1 VEADIIRPAAEE
13 FAEPSYKWFGERRL
27 VDNAQGWRISLFV
40 GGIGF
45 SFHDCPGQ
53 KGLRVVLHVAR
64 EDGAQEHYLADACYC
79 GEWGG
84 PWQKWQTAR
93 LPLFPYESLHG
104 LAKHVTFSYTV
115 LRDGDTIPSRHKYR
129 FATLDD
135 FYRGHTS
142 LDDFHDP
149 ALKSENEESFLL
161 TDDAASLAGCREA
174 YERLNTEGAL
184 RHLTPFFTRG
194 DTKRPDHPIH
204 AIHMAIDR
212 VIERKSEDPDG
223 SHTIRLAMFDFD
235 NGDIAAHLVH
245 AKEKG
250 VDVECIGEWTQVSSL
265 NVSENIARLR
275 RASIPVYGVIRNDPW
290 CLGRDIA
297 SMHTKIMLFDDD
309 LVHSASYNLHFHIWG
324 GNWEDSVVHRSK
336 DASLLYRAVYG
347 AIRHGRRVSLAVDPS
362 NRYNLY
368 YSFGCYQGPDGA
380 VRPQDAIVN
389 EIARARES
397 IVVCMFELARL
408 KGIVCGGERELDVV
422 EALIQ
427 ARDRG
432 VRVRIIV
439 NGMMSHGGHQPEDWD
454 KAFRRRLKEPMER
467 LRNAWM
473 EVFHVYYWESI
484 YSPLHHKFA
493 VIDSSTVITGSY
505 NWYEP
510 SIYSDEVLTVTRDG
524 ALAEAFLAEAELI
537 LRSFRIERE

>member
-1 VEADIIRPAAEE
+1 MVRPEAEE
-13 FAEPSYKWFGERRL
+13 LAQPSYKWFGERRF
-27 VDNAQGWRISLFV
+27 VVNAQGWRISLFV
-40 GGIGF
+40 GGVGF
-45 SFHDCPGQ
+45 SFYDCSDR
-53 KGLRVVLHVAR
+53 KGLRVVLRLTR
-64 EDGAQEHYLADACYC
+64 EDGARELYLTDAGYC

-104 LAKHVTFSYTV
+104 PVKDITFSYSV
-115 LRDGDTIPSRHKYR
+115 LRDGEVIPSRYKYR
-129 FATLDD
+129 FATLED
-135 FYRGHTS
+135 FHRGHTG

-149 ALKSENEESFLL
+149 ALKSENEEYLL
-161 TDDAASLAGCREA
+161 ETDEAGYRAGYRAA
-174 YERLNTEGAL
+174 YERLNTRGGL
-184 RHLTPFFTRG
+184 RNLTPFFTRG
-194 DTKRPDHPIH
+194 DAGRPDHPIH
-204 AIHMAIDR
+204 AVHMAIDR
-212 VIERKSEDPDG
+212 VIERRTEDPG
-223 SHTIRLAMFDFD
+223 GRHTIRLAMFDFD
-235 NGDIAAHLVH
+235 NGDVAAHLVH
-245 AKEKG
+245 ARSKG

-265 NVSENIARLR
+265 NASENIARLR
-275 RASIPVYGVIRNDPW
+275 RASIPVYGVIRNDPSRP
-290 CLGRDIA
+290 GQDIA

-309 LVHSASYNLHFHIWG
+309 LVHSASYNLHFHLWG
-324 GNWEDSVVHRSK
+324 GNWENGVAHRSR
-336 DASLLYRAVYG
+336 DAARLYGAVYD
-347 AIRHGRRVSLAVDPS
+347 AIRHGRSVSLPVDPS

-368 YSFGCYQGPDGA
+368 YSFGSYRGPQG
-380 VRPQDAIVN
+380 VIRPQDAIVN
-389 EIARARES
+389 EITRARRS

-408 KGIVCGGERELDVV
+408 RGVPCGGRELDVV

-439 NGMMSHGGHQPEDWD
+439 NGLMNHGGREPECWD
-454 KAFRRRLKEPMER
+454 KAFRRPLKEPMER

-484 YSPLHHKFA
+484 HSPLHHKFA

-510 SIYSDEVLTVTRDG
+510 SIYSDEVLTVIRDE
-524 ALAEAFLAEAELI
+524 ALAEAFLAEAELM

>member
-1 VEADIIRPAAEE
+1 VTKDTAGTTAEDL
-13 FAEPSYKWFGERRL
+13 AQPSYKWFGERRF
-27 VDNAQGWRISLFV
+27 VNNAQGWRISLFI

-45 SFHDCPGQ
+45 SFYHCSDQ
-53 KGLRVVLHVAR
+53 KGLRIVLYVTR
-64 EDGAQEHYLADACYC
+64 EDGVQETYLTDAAYC

-104 LAKHVTFSYTV
+104 LATNITFSYTV
-115 LRDGDTIPSRHKYR
+115 LRDGDVIPSRYRYR

-135 FYRGHTS
+135 FHRGWTRQ
-142 LDDFHDP
+142 DDFHDP
-149 ALKSENEESFLL
+149 ALKSENGQYFIE
-161 TDDAASLAGCREA
+161 TDDIECREA
-174 YERLNTEGAL
+174 YERLNDGKRL
-184 RHLTPFFTRG
+184 LHLTPFFTRG
-194 DTKRPDHPIH
+194 DAKRADHPVH

-212 VIERKSEDPDG
+212 VIERKAEDPHG
-223 SHTIRLAMFDFD
+223 SHSIRLAMYDFD
-235 NGDIAAHLVH
+235 NADIAKHLVY
-245 AKEKG
+245 ARSKG
-250 VDVECIGEWTQVSSL
+250 VDIECVGEWTQVSSM
-265 NVSENIARLR
+265 NVSENIACLR
-275 RASIPVYGVIRNDPW
+275 RASIPVHGVIRNDPSL
-290 CLGRDIA
+290 LGQDIS

-309 LVHSASYNLHFHIWG
+309 LVHSASCNLHFHLWG
-324 GNWEDSVVHRSK
+324 GNWENTVAHRSK
-336 DASLLYRAVYG
+336 DASLLYCSVYE
-347 AIRHGRRVSLAVDPS
+347 AIRHGRRISLDIDPS
-362 NRYNLY
+362 DRFNLY
-368 YSFGCYQGPDGA
+368 YSFGTYQGPHGA
-380 VRPQDAIVN
+380 ITSQDVIVS
-389 EIARARES
+389 EMAKARES

-408 KGIVCGGERELDVV
+408 KGRLYGDGRELDAV

-439 NGMMSHGGHQPEDWD
+439 NGMMSHGGPQPEDWD
-454 KAFRRRLKEPMER
+454 KAFRRPLKEPMER

-473 EVFHVYYWESI
+473 EVSHVYYWESI

-510 SIYSDEVLTVTRDG
+510 SIYSDEVLMIARDEK
-524 ALAEAFLAEAELI
+524 LAQAFLEEAELI